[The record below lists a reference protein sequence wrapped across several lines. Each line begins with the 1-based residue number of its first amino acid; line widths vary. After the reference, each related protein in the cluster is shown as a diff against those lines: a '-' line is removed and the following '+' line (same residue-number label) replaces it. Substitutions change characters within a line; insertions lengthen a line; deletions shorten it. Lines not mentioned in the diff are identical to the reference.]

1 MDEEVNKK
9 KRRKMKKK
17 KKEGQPGRIPTLGRV
32 PNRRYVLLIYST
44 TYNNLIDAKY

>member
-1 MDEEVNKK
+1 VDEEVNKK

-17 KKEGQPGRIPTLGRV
+17 KKEGQPGRV